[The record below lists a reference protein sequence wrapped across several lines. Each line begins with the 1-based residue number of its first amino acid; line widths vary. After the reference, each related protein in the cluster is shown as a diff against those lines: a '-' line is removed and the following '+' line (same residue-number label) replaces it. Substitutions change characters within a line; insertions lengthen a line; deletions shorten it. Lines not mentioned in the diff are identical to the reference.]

1 MIRSSYYR
9 IKDFFE
15 RYERVLLPAT
25 LLAGVLIDFVTF
37 KTINLKASFIL
48 LSVQAILAG
57 LAVFAI
63 NVIDSRERLQGYAVF
78 RYARLFAPFVI
89 QLTFGALLSASFAF
103 YWFSG
108 AFSASWPFFVIII
121 LFMVS
126 NDALRTYYLRPVV
139 QLPVY
144 YFALFSLI
152 SIALPYALHSLLPSL
167 FIASG
172 LIAGLLVFAYYVLL
186 SRLIPTLRY
195 EQVSI
200 FSLIGFIFFFMNA
213 LYFLNYIPPIPLV
226 LRESGVYH
234 GLERRGDEYAL
245 RDEDRGVLERL
256 LPGTTVRAAELEQL
270 FAFSAISAP
279 TDLQTTIVH
288 EWQYFDPA
296 EKEWVTKSTVS
307 YTISGGREEGFR
319 GYSMKSR
326 LEEGRWRVNVK
337 TPRKQTIGRIHFRVE
352 RAQKPVQTVEIIK

>member
-1 MIRSSYYR
+1 MIRSTYYR
-9 IKDFFE
+9 VKEFFE
-15 RYERVLLPAT
+15 RYERWLLPAT

-48 LSVQAILAG
+48 LSSQAVIAG

-63 NVIDSRERLQGYAVF
+63 NVIDSRESLEKYAFF
-78 RYARLFAPFVI
+78 RYVRLLAPFII

-108 AFSASWPFFVIII
+108 AFSVSWPFFVILI
-121 LFMVS
+121 LLMIS
-126 NDALRTYYLRPVV
+126 NDALRHYYLKPVV

-144 YFALFSLI
+144 YFALFALV

-172 LIAGLLVFAYYVLL
+172 LIAGLVVFAYYTLL
-186 SRLIPTLRY
+186 ARFIPDLRR

-200 FSLIGFIFFFMNA
+200 FSLVGFIFFVMNA

-226 LRESGVYH
+226 LQDAGIYH
-234 GLERRGDEYAL
+234 SLERRGDEYLLA
-245 RDEDRGVLERL
+245 DEDRGLLERL
-256 LPGTTVRAAELEQL
+256 IPGTTVRVAELEQV

-279 TDLQTTIVH
+279 ADLRTSIIH
-288 EWQYFDPA
+288 EWQHFDPA
-296 EKEWVTKSTVS
+296 EKEWVTKSSVS
-307 YTISGGREEGFR
+307 FTISGGREDGFR

-326 LEEGRWRVNVK
+326 LEEGRWRINVK
-337 TPRKQTIGRIHFRVE
+337 TPRKQTIGRIHFRVDQV
-352 RAQKPVQTVEIIK
+352 AKPVKTVPITK